1 MLEHIEKYSEQ
12 IFGYVAE
19 YGVQFLLAI
28 LVLIVGLWII
38 GRISAAAKKGLDKSL
53 KDDTLAS
60 FFAGGVDILLKVLLV
75 ISVASMVG
83 IETTSFIAV
92 LGAAGLA
99 IGMALQGSLSN
110 FAGGVMLLIFR
121 PIRVGDYI
129 EAQGKSGTVI
139 EMGIFVTILETF
151 DKQTI
156 IMPNGPLSNGN
167 LTNFSKS
174 PIRAVEITF
183 GISYGD
189 DMKAARDALNDL
201 MMSDE
206 RVLKDEGNVIAVV
219 ELGDSS
225 VNILYRAFVKTE
237 DYWGYFFD
245 VNEQG
250 KLALE
255 NAGCS
260 IPFPQRDVHLYQT
273 SAD

>member
-12 IFGYVAE
+12 IFSYVVE
-19 YGVQFLLAI
+19 YGGKALMAI
-28 LVLIVGLWII
+28 IVLIIGLWII
-38 GRISAAAKKGLDKSL
+38 ARIRNAARAAMNKGL
-53 KDDTLAS
+53 KDETLAT
-60 FFAGGVDILLKVLLV
+60 FLTGAVDVLLKVLLV

-99 IGMALQGSLSN
+99 VGMALQGSLSN

-121 PIRVGDYI
+121 PVRVGDYI
-129 EAQGKSGTVI
+129 EAQGESGTVV

-151 DKQTI
+151 DKRTI
-156 IMPNGPLSNGN
+156 VIPNGPLSNGN
-167 LTNFSKS
+167 LVNYSKS
-174 PIRAVEITF
+174 PIRAVEVTY

-189 DMKAARDALNDL
+189 DMKAARDALADL
-201 MMSDE
+201 MAQDP
-206 RVLKDEGNVIAVV
+206 RVLQDEANVVAVV

-245 VNEQG
+245 IHEQG

-255 NAGCS
+255 AIGCT
-260 IPFPQRDVHLYQT
+260 IPFPQRDVHLF
-273 SAD
+273 SENS